1 MDIIKKNLNT
11 MLLNRNY
18 KFIETTDTHSIYSS
32 TKNKKEHK
40 IIVFFTVDGDKVGVD
55 YVKKMII
62 KTENMQIPH
71 IILLSKDKLTPF
83 ANKFILYNKM
93 KVEFFLFDELKF
105 NITQHYLVPKH
116 ILLTC
121 KESREIIDYYGT
133 KNLPQ
138 IKKKDVMARYFD
150 ADIGQIFRIYRNEGG
165 IFYRM
170 VVN

>member
-1 MDIIKKNLNT
+1 MSKQIQITLYI
-11 MLLNRNY
+11 L
-18 KFIETTDTHSIYSS
+18 
-32 TKNKKEHK
+32 
-40 IIVFFTVDGDKVGVD
+40 TVEGDKVGVD
-55 YVKKMII
+55 YVKKMITR
-62 KTENMQIPH
+62 TENMDIVH

-83 ANKFILYNKM
+83 ANKHILYNKM

-105 NITQHYLVPKH
+105 NITEHYLVPKH
-116 ILLTC
+116 VLLNC
-121 KESREIIDYYGT
+121 KESREVIDYYGK

-170 VVN
+170 VVT